1 MAGSLDDIR
10 DYVRDRVAGRKF
22 IFMGDGA
29 SSFEAKIEQLRSLGA
44 GPFLAITLKTL
55 LNADVNLGDDVT
67 HIEVDLEIN
76 PQNFTYE
83 QAWNELFDNP
93 PENIKK
99 ALDEFDPEGNAFIS
113 IFRFRTATHAFG
125 RVIDN
130 ARKPDWV
137 QLEDKTFIDG
147 FFARHN
153 IPAPRSTV
161 VDANRSAMVKAAEMI
176 DSGDGTVWSGD
187 NTLGLNSRGNMVR
200 WLRPEHDE
208 EDEFHFVR
216 KFSSA
221 CESVRIA
228 QFVEGRPCS
237 IHGFVLPEGVAVF
250 RPVELLV
257 LRGEHGKFWFAGT
270 NTFWQPSIELR
281 VEMRSIARQVGEAL
295 RHDYNYRGAF
305 CCDGIAGRNGYVIN
319 ELNTRIG
326 DGMGYISNAL
336 PDFPFEVLQD
346 LALAGQADDLDAELI
361 ETLEDAVQ
369 GAGDTIPWAKIRVYQ
384 AGDFDDV
391 KTMELYSSFEEEDE
405 TYLEGEADMNR
416 YEKAVVKIEDAK
428 ALMHFGKVTCLPG
441 SNFGILNFELDE
453 ESVSVGPSLAKH
465 VASALRRCAEEFGA
479 DTIGISTAQDVY
491 GEDAEEEA
499 V

>member
-1 MAGSLDDIR
+1 MSGSLDDIR
-10 DYVRDRVAGRKF
+10 DYVASRVRGRKF
-22 IFMGDGA
+22 IVMGDGA
-29 SSFEAKIEQLRSLGA
+29 LSFTAKIAQLRALGA
-44 GPFLAITLKTL
+44 GPFLAITLQTA
-55 LNADVNLGDDVT
+55 LNDDVDLGDDVT
-67 HIEVDLEIN
+67 HIEVDLEFTEE
-76 PQNFTYE
+76 NFTYE
-83 QAWNELFDNP
+83 HGWMDLFDNP
-93 PENIKK
+93 TPEVKQ
-99 ALDEFDPEGNAFIS
+99 ALQDFDPKNEAFLS
-113 IFRFRTATHAFG
+113 VFRFRTATHAFG
-125 RVIDN
+125 RSIDN
-130 ARKPDWV
+130 ARKTEWV

-147 FFARHN
+147 FFAQHS

-161 VDANRSAMVKAAEMI
+161 VDATREAMIKAAKLI
-176 DSGDGTVWSGD
+176 DTGDGTVWSGD

-200 WLRPEHDE
+200 WLRPDADE

-228 QFVEGRPCS
+228 EFVEGRPCS
-237 IHGFVLPEGVAVF
+237 IHGFVLPEGIAVF

-281 VEMRSIARQVGEAL
+281 VEMRTIARHIGEAL

-346 LALAGQADDLDAELI
+346 LALAGQADDMSNDYI
-361 ETLEDAVQ
+361 EALEDAVQ
-369 GAGDTIPWAKIRVYQ
+369 GAGDTIPWAKVRVHQ
-384 AGDFDDV
+384 AGQFKEK
-391 KTMELYSSFEEEDE
+391 KTMDLYASFDEEDE
-405 TYLEGEADMNR
+405 FHLEGDADLNR
-416 YEKAVVKIEDAK
+416 YEKTVVKTENAK
-428 ALMHFGKVTCLPG
+428 ALEPFGKVTCLPDV
-441 SNFGILNFELDE
+441 NYGILNFELD
-453 ESVSVGPSLAKH
+453 SDVIGVGPSLARH

-479 DTIGISTAQDVY
+479 DTVGISVADDVY
-491 GEDAEEEA
+491 GDAA
-499 V
+499 DQ